1 MKTELLEP
9 GAEHQVVIFGKDSPL
24 AKELEFL
31 YRVTD
36 HDGRSYKLYQGGI
49 TQSPVVCSCKTGKHF
64 MVTWSDL
71 IKRAVDAGIDNS
83 EPSPQPAR

>member
-1 MKTELLEP
+1 MLDEEVPMKTELLEP

-36 HDGRSYKLYQGGI
+36 HDGRSYKLYQGA
-49 TQSPVVCSCKTGKHF
+49 SRKVRWC
-64 MVTWSDL
+64 
-71 IKRAVDAGIDNS
+71 AVAK
-83 EPSPQPAR
+83 PACISWLLGRT